1 MGRWTPWASG
11 PFGRWFGGEG
21 GIRDSSGG
29 LLCPDKDGPPQPT
42 QITARWAQQGHR
54 RAKMGSAS
62 GLVRLPSPLPASIS
76 SSVARDSEPLPRR
89 HL

>member
-1 MGRWTPWASG
+1 MGLRAIWTAVWWGGRHQGWFWGSALSG
-11 PFGRWFGGEG
+11 Q
-21 GIRDSSGG
+21 
-29 LLCPDKDGPPQPT
+29 DGPPQPT

-76 SSVARDSEPLPRR
+76 SSVAKGF
-89 HL
+89 